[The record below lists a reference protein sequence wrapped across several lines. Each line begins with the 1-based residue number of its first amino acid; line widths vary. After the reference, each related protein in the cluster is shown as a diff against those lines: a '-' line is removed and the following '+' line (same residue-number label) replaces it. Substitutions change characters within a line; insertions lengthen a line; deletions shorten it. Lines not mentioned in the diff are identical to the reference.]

1 MHAPAK
7 DTPTIYR
14 LIYVGRSAARIER
27 DFGQRLERLI
37 HEGFEVHLLCG
48 DDGAIPELAAR
59 GVIVKPIPVLN
70 TRNLAGLL
78 GAYFIVQ
85 AYFIEQ
91 EPVLVHAMD
100 GAVATIGVLAAA
112 AADVDVVVL
121 TAGEHD
127 FDKGRVKKGLEALSA
142 QFDAR
147 APGPLR
153 ERVRA
158 KIPHLLELKG
168 LSAARFLSLFVD
180 KYLVSNEYDL
190 QMLQEL
196 EIVPSAKLETLIGGD
211 GVNLAQFNIND
222 AHFPSPEQARQAL
235 GLPRAWRNILGY
247 RGALTS
253 AKECDDLRECIV
265 QIARTHP
272 TTGWLLDLDT
282 RALGGLAGRRAHL
295 RLKAQLRREQVRL
308 LEDTPPLGE
317 RFRGEDASYET
328 ATFYR
333 ALDLFISPRR
343 TQGGARALQEA
354 AATEVGALAYH
365 LPDSGAAI
373 EHGQTGELIDCAD
386 TAALVAAIRAALDDP
401 ARRQSWAK
409 RARALAMRR
418 FNRQHI
424 EDQIFRIYDT
434 TLETKLNF

>member
-7 DTPTIYR
+7 DTPAIYR
-14 LIYVGRSAARIER
+14 LIYVGRSSARIER
-27 DFGQRLERLI
+27 DFGARLERLI

-48 DDGAIPELAAR
+48 DDGSIPDLVAR
-59 GVIVKPIPVLN
+59 GVIVKPIPVLDA
-70 TRNLAGLL
+70 RNLAGLL

-100 GAVATIGVLAAA
+100 GAVATLGVLAAA
-112 AADVDVVVL
+112 AANVDVVVL
-121 TAGEHD
+121 SAGEHD
-127 FDKGRVKKGLEALSA
+127 FEKGRVKKGLEALSA
-142 QFDAR
+142 QFDAH
-147 APGPLR
+147 APRLLR
-153 ERVRA
+153 DRVRA
-158 KIPHLLELKG
+158 KLPHLLDLKG
-168 LSAARFLSLFVD
+168 LSAARFLALLVD

-211 GVNLAQFNIND
+211 GVDLTEFDVND
-222 AHFPSPEQARQAL
+222 AHFPTPDAAREAL

-253 AKECDDLRECIV
+253 AEECDDLRECIV
-265 QIARTHP
+265 QIARSHP
-272 TTGWLLDLDT
+272 TTGWFLDLNTD
-282 RALGGLAGRRAHL
+282 ALGGLSERRALL

-308 LEDTPPLGE
+308 FEDAPPVGA
-317 RFRGEDASYET
+317 RFQSEDASFEE

-333 ALDLFISPRR
+333 ALDLFVSPRR
-343 TQGGARALQEA
+343 TQGGVRALQEA

-365 LPDSGAAI
+365 LADSAAAI
-373 EHGQTGELIDCAD
+373 EHGQTGELVDCGDIDG
-386 TAALVAAIRAALDDP
+386 LIMAIRAALDDP

-434 TLETKLNF
+434 ILETKLNF